1 MTRHPIPE
9 AALKKHI
16 AILGMNGS
24 GKTSVAKSEIIE
36 PALEAGER
44 VCNIDPTGV
53 GWGLRLS
60 ATGKRKGFAIY
71 IVGGEHADFPLFKRD
86 GKAWG
91 EIVGTSSDSFIFD
104 TSAMTVTDRSV
115 WWTDFAETLLRLNR
129 GPLKL
134 VIDEAHLFAPQGGAK
149 GGGATPDMLHAT
161 NNLLSLGRSKGL
173 RITMISQRPA
183 KLHKDSLT
191 QAHTLI
197 AMSLMAP
204 HDRQAVSDWIADQ
217 ADMAR
222 GKEIVASLPS
232 LDPGEGWL
240 WAPREKVLERVKF
253 ARPKTFDSSSAP
265 DDGDSAGPSL
275 PPINP
280 DAIKSKLETV
290 AKETIANDPAK
301 LRAEVARLKAELA
314 KAPVSMS
321 PSGPRRE
328 DAATIKSLRSA
339 LEATMKFIVQITAD
353 GFIDNEGKGLEPG
366 AIETALK
373 GAVDQISKMVER
385 KLEHRNTEFEKL
397 RKDAER
403 LISKL
408 KPLLDSD
415 VEISL
420 DVKHNAPFTVVESVP
435 RPASRPSIPRPNSR
449 APSEG
454 LNGPEQRILDAVAW
468 WKAAGVDQPSKVQ
481 VAAVARYSPNG
492 GAFNNPLGGLRSK
505 GLINNLSLTPEGEAI
520 ANGPESSPDTAEL
533 HARVMAILD
542 GPQKRILAP
551 LLECYPDSMAKA
563 DLAQAAEYSPD
574 GGAFNNPLGSLRS
587 LGLIDY
593 PQRGVVV
600 AQPILFV

>member
-1 MTRHPIPE
+1 MKHPIPE

-60 ATGKRKGFAIY
+60 ATGKSKGFSIY
-71 IVGGEHADFPLFKRD
+71 IVGGSHADFPLFKRD

-104 TSAMTVTDRSV
+104 TSQMTVTDRSV

-161 NNLLSLGRSKGL
+161 NNLLSLGRSRGL

-217 ADMAR
+217 ADVAR

-232 LDPGEGWL
+232 LEPGEGWL

-253 ARPKTFDSSSAP
+253 SRPRTFDSSSAP
-265 DDGDSAGPSL
+265 DDGDTEGPSL
-275 PPINP
+275 PAMNP

-290 AKETIANDPAK
+290 AKETVANDPAK
-301 LRAEVARLKAELA
+301 LRAELTKLKAELA
-314 KAPVSMS
+314 KAAKPVPMIGVD
-321 PSGPRRE
+321 PKEMKAQYERGYQIGHA
-328 DAATIKSLRSA
+328 DALKATLKITRQATSA
-339 LEATMKFIVQITAD
+339 LEHIAAMATKNATEIAAILPESGKVKMAEFRPPPVRAPLAVVTPRQSSSAAAGTASLPRGEKACLVCAAQQDGGATREQLTVVTGYKRSSRDAYVQRLREKGYIQAD
-353 GFIDNEGKGLEPG
+353 GDRIVATQEGIDALGSDYEPMPTG
-366 AIETALK
+366 DAL
-373 GAVDQISKMVER
+373 R
-385 KLEHRNTEFEKL
+385 EFHL
-397 RKDAER
+397 RR
-403 LISKL
+403 L
-408 KPLLDSD
+408 
-415 VEISL
+415 
-420 DVKHNAPFTVVESVP
+420 
-435 RPASRPSIPRPNSR
+435 
-449 APSEG
+449 
-454 LNGPEQRILDAVAW
+454 
-468 WKAAGVDQPSKVQ
+468 
-481 VAAVARYSPNG
+481 
-492 GAFNNPLGGLRSK
+492 
-505 GLINNLSLTPEGEAI
+505 PEGERRVL
-520 ANGPESSPDTAEL
+520 EL
-533 HARVMAILD
+533 LISVH
-542 GPQKRILAP
+542 
-551 LLECYPDSMAKA
+551 
-563 DLAQAAEYSPD
+563 PD
-574 GGAFNNPLGSLRS
+574 GTSREAIDEATGYKRS
-587 LGLIDY
+587 SRDAYL
-593 PQRGVVV
+593 QRLSSRQLVTSAGRGEVR
-600 AQPILFV
+600 ASDQLFQ

>member
-1 MTRHPIPE
+1 MKHPIPE
-9 AALKKHI
+9 SALKKHI

-53 GWGLRLS
+53 GWGLRLTAS
-60 ATGKRKGFAIY
+60 GKKGFAIY

-217 ADMAR
+217 ADQAR

-265 DDGDSAGPSL
+265 DDGDTTGPAL

-290 AKETIANDPAK
+290 AKETVANDPAK
-301 LRAEVARLKAELA
+301 LRAELAKLKADMAKAVAAQVVSANPKALEAEYERGYGAGVAWAQSSVMGRMNDAGSRLTHLASELDA
-314 KAPVSMS
+314 LKRALEIPLVEAPKAPVGRRGDVVTLPAANGRKVPPPLKVVAVVHAGDLPRAQQKILDTLAMLQEIGVGQPSKPQLALWCEVS
-321 PSGPRRE
+321 PTSGGYFNNLG
-328 DAATIKSLRSA
+328 ALRSA
-339 LEATMKFIVQITAD
+339 
-353 GFIDNEGKGLEPG
+353 
-366 AIETALK
+366 
-373 GAVDQISKMVER
+373 
-385 KLEHRNTEFEKL
+385 
-397 RKDAER
+397 
-403 LISKL
+403 
-408 KPLLDSD
+408 
-415 VEISL
+415 
-420 DVKHNAPFTVVESVP
+420 
-435 RPASRPSIPRPNSR
+435 
-449 APSEG
+449 
-454 LNGPEQRILDAVAW
+454 
-468 WKAAGVDQPSKVQ
+468 
-481 VAAVARYSPNG
+481 
-492 GAFNNPLGGLRSK
+492 
-505 GLINNLSLTPEGEAI
+505 
-520 ANGPESSPDTAEL
+520 
-533 HARVMAILD
+533 
-542 GPQKRILAP
+542 
-551 LLECYPDSMAKA
+551 
-563 DLAQAAEYSPD
+563 
-574 GGAFNNPLGSLRS
+574 
-587 LGLIDY
+587 GLIDY
-593 PQRGVVV
+593 PSGGAVALTAAGKESSNEMPVPTQDEMQAAIISKVGAAKGAILKAVIDLYPEAIAKDDLAQRIGVSPTSGGYFNNLGSLRTLGVIDYPQKGTV
-600 AQPILFV
+600 AAQPILFL

>member
-1 MTRHPIPE
+1 MKHPIPE

-60 ATGKRKGFAIY
+60 ATGKSKGFSIY
-71 IVGGEHADFPLFKRD
+71 IVGGDHADFPLFRRD

-91 EIVGTSSDSFIFD
+91 EIVGTTSDSFIFD

-204 HDRQAVSDWIADQ
+204 HDREAVSDWIADQ
-217 ADMAR
+217 ADMAK

-232 LDPGEGWL
+232 LEPGEGWL

-265 DDGDSAGPSL
+265 DDGDTTGPTL

-301 LRAEVARLKAELA
+301 LKAENARLKADLA
-314 KAPVSMS
+314 KASKPLPMIGVDPQELKAERNRGFSEGWCKAHS
-321 PSGPRRE
+321 Q
-328 DAATIKSLRSA
+328 AARDLA
-339 LEATMKFIVQITAD
+339 
-353 GFIDNEGKGLEPG
+353 
-366 AIETALK
+366 TALTEVP
-373 GAVDQISKMVER
+373 AVFSSMLETWKQQSKFPVQDTR
-385 KLEHRNTEFEKL
+385 HTHGTPAPPAAAPL
-397 RKDAER
+397 RTH
-403 LISKL
+403 S
-408 KPLLDSD
+408 P
-415 VEISL
+415 
-420 DVKHNAPFTVVESVP
+420 APP
-435 RPASRPSIPRPNSR
+435 PQQR
-449 APSEG
+449 G
-454 LNGPEQRILDAVAW
+454 NGHP
-468 WKAAGVDQPSKVQ
+468 
-481 VAAVARYSPNG
+481 G
-492 GAFNNPLGGLRSK
+492 GEVGSGGLRRILTALAQRPDGLTNRQIGVRAGLSSKSGTFSTYLSK
-505 GLINNLSLTPEGEAI
+505 GRSSGWIVDQGDRRAITEEGLAALGTYDPLPAGRDLLDHWLRELGDSGAARLLSAAAEAYPSALTNAEAGERANLSAASGTFSTYLSKLRTLELITGRGEVRA
-520 ANGPESSPDTAEL
+520 SDEL
-533 HARVMAILD
+533 FA
-542 GPQKRILAP
+542 
-551 LLECYPDSMAKA
+551 
-563 DLAQAAEYSPD
+563 
-574 GGAFNNPLGSLRS
+574 
-587 LGLIDY
+587 
-593 PQRGVVV
+593 
-600 AQPILFV
+600 